1 MISIFTILTILS
13 IVFCIISIYIA
24 LYATG
29 RFKGNL
35 RKAVMP
41 LLIVL
46 GLLLIRNIVRLAN
59 LIPPSQIE
67 KVNLGINFL
76 VTLLILISM
85 LNFRKVVKTVDGRK

>member
-1 MISIFTILTILS
+1 
-13 IVFCIISIYIA
+13 
-24 LYATG
+24 
-29 RFKGNL
+29 
-35 RKAVMP
+35 MP